1 MTLDEAI
8 AHAKEVA
15 SEQRRRS
22 GICTVD
28 DSECDKFSNCI
39 NCAEEH
45 EQLASWLED
54 LKRRIEHD
62 DELMGNVEL
71 KNAYKSGYNK
81 AINDFADE
89 LKHSLLNNYRHFLRM
104 DSDGFEWLTTDA
116 VETHIDE
123 TLKKFIVK

>member
-8 AHAKEVA
+8 AHAREVA
-15 SEQRRRS
+15 ERNRKQY
-22 GICTVD
+22 
-28 DSECDKFSNCI
+28 KNCPSDRTDI
-39 NCAEEH
+39 RHQTCEECAEEH

-62 DELMGNVEL
+62 DELMGSGAL

-81 AINDFADE
+81 AIDDFADE
-89 LKHSLLNNYRHFLRM
+89 LRHSLLNNYRHFLRM
-104 DSDGFEWLTTDA
+104 DSDGFEWVTTDT